1 MVTVLIATIIHM
13 NMGYALPEAL
23 GRGFISA
30 LLAGLLVGAIYGLV
44 ILGVYL
50 SSLMKG
56 NK

>member
-23 GRGFISA
+23 GRGFVSA